1 MVRISDA
8 RMSGTAR
15 GTVILHVAPEAAA
28 GGPLGLVNDGD
39 LIEVDVDEG
48 RLELQVDEDELA
60 RRGEAEGRP
69 SAAALPARGYPR
81 LYALHV
87 TQANLGCDFDFLSA
101 AHASATPPAAIRPE
115 RSLEVR

>member
-1 MVRISDA
+1 MSPQKRPWEVRSA
-8 RMSGTAR
+8 WCRTAIR
-15 GTVILHVAPEAAA
+15 SRSTSTNAASSCRSTK
-28 GGPLGLVNDGD
+28 PNWL
-39 LIEVDVDEG
+39 
-48 RLELQVDEDELA
+48 

-69 SAAALPARGYPR
+69 GPAPPDRGYRR

-101 AHASATPPAAIRPE
+101 AHASATPPAADRSE